1 MSTLRL
7 QKSLLSVN
15 YEEDLKNWQEEKEML
30 GNENSLIKAE
40 NQQLLSE
47 LEKLKKANVN
57 NYAQKKQINNDK
69 LIYVRKI
76 KKFIVHFILGK

>member
-1 MSTLRL
+1 
-7 QKSLLSVN
+7 VN